1 MSNTTIAH
9 LTHGWMASA
18 SKLLSANPRSHFP
31 NSSFGQTLNFDA
43 NKNSLFIDNGFEDT
57 VEIDVPVDHPEPSLD
72 NDSPK
77 ESVAEPTLVVEKP
90 KPLKN
95 RLVHTSKIKSTAA
108 PTKHLKLPPL
118 QSSFDKIAYISEE
131 NKIIEKFLIEK

>member
-1 MSNTTIAH
+1 
-9 LTHGWMASA
+9 MASA

-57 VEIDVPVDHPEPSLD
+57 VEIDIPVDHPEPSSILP
-72 NDSPK
+72 SPHK
-77 ESVAEPTLVVEKP
+77 SVAETSLVVEKQN
-90 KPLKN
+90 PLKN
-95 RLVHTSKIKSTAA
+95 PVVHASKGKSTTT
-108 PTKHLKLPPL
+108 PFKHLKLPPL

-131 NKIIEKFLIEK
+131 NKTIEKFLIEK